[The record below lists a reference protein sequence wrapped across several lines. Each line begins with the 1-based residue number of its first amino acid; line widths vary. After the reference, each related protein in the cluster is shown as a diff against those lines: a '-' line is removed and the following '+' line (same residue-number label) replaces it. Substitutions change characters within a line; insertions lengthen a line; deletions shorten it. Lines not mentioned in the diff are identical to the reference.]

1 MLEADVGLLAFAD
14 HHEYSD
20 IDVRRIVTEASGR
33 VIVVTEKD
41 AVKLAPR
48 RSELPD
54 TRVMTQR
61 LLWESGREEI
71 EMRIGRALGWPVGEG
86 S

>member
-1 MLEADVGLLAFAD
+1 
-14 HHEYSD
+14 
-20 IDVRRIVTEASGR
+20 

-41 AVKLAPR
+41 AVKLVPR